1 MNLNSTYVI
10 AVFAMFSL
18 RVSLSKFLNCFLHVL
33 CFTVLVLG
41 DVDNAFIDVMSQ
53 SEDGQ
58 NSSFVNVVGKF
69 ARIGAIKQVEGELN
83 EIDACDPDDS
93 EQDQDESQ
101 SPQTDETQSW
111 IGVIHI
117 PVLDYYNARGSK
129 FCPVLER
136 VKKAMLLGASAIIII
151 TLNHRVFRKLDLA
164 QMFSR
169 PIIMVNG
176 TNSVSKVLE
185 AFKNGKH
192 NLRAKISHNSSVV
205 ELKLLSTLTLWATC
219 GRPSGW
225 EGVVCLGNPEK
236 SSEEVNSQFTS
247 SAVFFTSV
255 LFCLLVFK
263 TQLSQFLHNY
273 WISKKEEML
282 RQEAV
287 EAIAKLKIRKFRRRV
302 KDSSRYA
309 IKQVEQERRDS
320 EVCAVCLDEFQNNQ
334 LVRTLPCGHE
344 FHCEC
349 VDRWLLAKRTCPLCK
364 GNILEWLCRLDT
376 KYHITRNNMTETVE
390 NETVQRL
397 GTLRASPMK
406 CSTQR
411 HNIASSNAN
420 CDTNEFFRRGT
431 RI

>member
-1 MNLNSTYVI
+1 
-10 AVFAMFSL
+10 MFSL
-18 RVSLSKFLNCFLHVL
+18 QVSLSKFLHCFLHVL
-33 CFTVLVLG
+33 CFTGLVLG
-41 DVDNAFIDVMSQ
+41 EVDEAFIDVMSQ
-53 SEDGQ
+53 SEDGL
-58 NSSFVNVVGKF
+58 NSSVANVVGKF

-93 EQDQDESQ
+93 DQDQIDESQ
-101 SPQTDETQSW
+101 SLQADETQSW

-117 PVLDYYNARGSK
+117 PVLEYYNARGSK

-151 TLNHRVFRKLDLA
+151 TLNHRVFRKLDLT

-169 PIIMVNG
+169 PIIMVNA
-176 TNSVSKVLE
+176 TSSVSELLE
-185 AFKNGKH
+185 ILKNGKQK
-192 NLRAKISHNSSVV
+192 LTAKISYNSSVV

-236 SSEEVNSQFTS
+236 STEEVNSQFTS
-247 SAVFFTSV
+247 SAVFFASV

-287 EAIAKLKIRKFRRRV
+287 EAIARLKIRKFRRRLR
-302 KDSSRYA
+302 DSSCFA
-309 IKQVEQERRDS
+309 IAKVEQERRDS

-334 LVRTLPCGHE
+334 LVRTLQCDHE

-364 GNILEWLCRLDT
+364 GNILERLSHLDI
-376 KYHITRNNMTETVE
+376 KDHIPRNNMAETAE
-390 NETVQRL
+390 NETVQRQL
-397 GTLRASPMK
+397 VTLRTSPMN
-406 CSTQR
+406 CSTHR
-411 HNIASSNAN
+411 NYNTSSNAS
-420 CDTNEFFRRGT
+420 CGTNKFFRRGT
-431 RI
+431 RL